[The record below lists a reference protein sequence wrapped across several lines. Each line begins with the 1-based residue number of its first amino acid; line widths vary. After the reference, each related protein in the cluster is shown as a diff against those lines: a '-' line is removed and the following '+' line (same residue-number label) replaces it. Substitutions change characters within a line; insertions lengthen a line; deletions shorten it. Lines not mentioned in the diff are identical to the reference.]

1 MAVADQRNINAKASL
16 ADIAAEVKN
25 DWRASVM
32 KLALAHEISA
42 KMIHGALH
50 KDLKLSQKSTRWVTK
65 MLYEE
70 IKKERVRVCEG
81 IMVMVAAT
89 S

>member
-1 MAVADQRNINAKASL
+1 MAVADQRNLNAKASL
-16 ADIAAEVKN
+16 ADIAAEVEN
-25 DWRASVM
+25 NWRESVM

-65 MLYEE
+65 MLYE
-70 IKKERVRVCEG
+70 KKERVRVCEV
-81 IMVMVAAT
+81 IMVMIAAT